1 MTCVSISATTTTS
14 GTPSNHRMTGIASSF
29 RSVRQLVLGSIVPL
43 FPPVPLFCKMFACAA
58 ELTSSIRAILKN
70 ASVEILYSTKMGGL
84 GGRPTP
90 VLAHRCMIVR
100 DGHAMMRKPLSPRRG
115 VFFGCKTVDAK
126 RQQTISEYSNFPI
139 RNGPVILRSGRGCK
153 HHMIL

>member
-1 MTCVSISATTTTS
+1 MCGRA
-14 GTPSNHRMTGIASSF
+14 HKLDTGHLEKRFGGHS
-29 RSVRQLVLGSIVPL
+29 LLN
-43 FPPVPLFCKMFACAA
+43 KD
-58 ELTSSIRAILKN
+58 
-70 ASVEILYSTKMGGL
+70 GGL

-90 VLAHRCMIVR
+90 VLARRCMMVR